1 MLERK
6 HKLEAE
12 VAELEK
18 TKRNWLTELEII
30 SKEMEGLIQDQLTQ
44 QMEVMMIVLGG
55 QTSNKTVFR
64 RCSLTM

>member
-55 QTSNKTVFR
+55 QTRNKTVFR